1 MYSTMPKSI
10 KLFFVICLW
19 GWASAVSAQ
28 EVYVSGITKI
38 TMRTGPGVEHKI
50 VAMLVSGTRLEILEY
65 QDDWSM
71 VQTDDQKSGWVL
83 TRFLTEDKPLTLEVE
98 KLRRD
103 NERLTEAFEKSREEN
118 QALIEKNAALEGIEK
133 KYRKLE
139 QASAD
144 FFKLDAR
151 YKALVTLSEEQ
162 QQQIK
167 TLEKNLNNEQILW
180 FLSGAGVF
188 MVGLILGLSTRK
200 KKKRSLL

>member
-1 MYSTMPKSI
+1 MMKPI
-10 KLFFVICLW
+10 KILVVICLW
-19 GWASAVSAQ
+19 GWVSAACAQ

-65 QDDWSM
+65 QKDWSM
-71 VQTDDQKSGWVL
+71 VQTEDQKSGWVL
-83 TRFLTEDKPLTLEVE
+83 TRFLTEDKPLTVQVQ
-98 KLRRD
+98 KLRKE
-103 NERLTEAFEKSREEN
+103 NERLTGALENSRKEN
-118 QALIEKNAALEGIEK
+118 QALIEKNADLEGIEK

-151 YKALVTLSEEQ
+151 YKALVKLSEEQ

-167 TLEKNLNNEQILW
+167 ALEKNLNNEQILW